1 MDVFRGHMDR
11 ITGIEIAVG
20 LGGLAAL
27 VFATEQAGES
37 RRNSGNNTEQ
47 AGESRRNSGNN
58 INNQA
63 RNGRATTGARDLPRD
78 VSGVGAQAERRQSVQ
93 RSSWTLAAGNSVRP
107 RSLLESTWILR
118 ERDFSFFLMQWWI
131 KPHSLS
137 GWWVRQALKLSSG
150 MSTVVATTDYRY
162 ESRTEAHCLALW
174 APTLDSGREITKK

>member
-37 RRNSGNNTEQ
+37 RRNSGNN
-47 AGESRRNSGNN
+47 SN
-58 INNQA
+58 NNQA

-78 VSGVGAQAERRQSVQ
+78 VSGVGAGAERRQSVQ